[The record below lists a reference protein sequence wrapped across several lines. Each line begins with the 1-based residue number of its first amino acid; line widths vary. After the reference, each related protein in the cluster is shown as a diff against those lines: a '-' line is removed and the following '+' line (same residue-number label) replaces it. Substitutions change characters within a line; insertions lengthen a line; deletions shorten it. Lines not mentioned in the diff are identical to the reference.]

1 MKARAQK
8 SGKMGYFTKYR
19 GHLFKGISS
28 LTLLSKH
35 GKKVAYTVEQIK
47 HFPIL
52 SDGSEKVFN
61 LPISDK
67 MKQASEPYL

>member
-1 MKARAQK
+1 
-8 SGKMGYFTKYR
+8 MGFFQSTE
-19 GHLFKGISS
+19 GIFFKGISS